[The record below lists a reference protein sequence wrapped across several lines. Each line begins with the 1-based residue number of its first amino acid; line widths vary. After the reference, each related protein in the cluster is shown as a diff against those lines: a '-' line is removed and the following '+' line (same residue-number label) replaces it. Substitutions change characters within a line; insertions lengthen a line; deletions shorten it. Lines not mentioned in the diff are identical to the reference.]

1 MLQIGSK
8 KSIINNEK
16 TFLPKNKISCGVICF
31 FTIEFVFRK
40 LIKNMQQ
47 RWLIV
52 RTVLYYAFYTRSLA
66 FIVKNYDI
74 EELEDSLDNFYL
86 PSNQASSILSRV
98 RRSNDGLFEE
108 WGSDPNLERE
118 CVEERCSFEEANEI
132 FDDRDKVQAFM
143 TKKKK
148 TCHQPGACDKK
159 GTRVCKQEWG
169 KHTCKCKTGFKGD
182 KCELERDYAKR

>member
-1 MLQIGSK
+1 
-8 KSIINNEK
+8 
-16 TFLPKNKISCGVICF
+16 
-31 FTIEFVFRK
+31 
-40 LIKNMQQ
+40 MQP

-52 RTVLYYAFYTRSLA
+52 QTVLYLVFHTSSAFTD
-66 FIVKNYDI
+66 KNYDI
-74 EELEDSLDNFYL
+74 EELQDSLDL
-86 PSNQASSILSRV
+86 LTSNQANSILSRV

-108 WGSDPNLERE
+108 WGSEPNLERE

-143 TKKKK
+143 RAKKK
-148 TCHQPGACDKK
+148 TCHQPDACDKK